1 MSRRA
6 GGAEIGYADTQR
18 GAALSR
24 PYYEVRD
31 AMAVDD
37 AAAVG
42 IDALPETMATAGAA
56 LRVPAIVRRNSILLL
71 AAEAFVGTG
80 QQMVP
85 TLGAIMVLR
94 LTGSPALAGLGGSA
108 LGLTR
113 VLVSYPSGRLA
124 DAYGRK
130 AILIAGLLLS
140 LAGAI
145 GLGYSLLLHSFPVFI
160 AALALFGTG
169 NGTSQQQRRLAATDM
184 YPPELRARGLGFVLT
199 GSLVGA
205 VGGPILIG
213 AAGLLSAAHGLD
225 QVSMSWFLVPA
236 VLVPSLVLILLIRP
250 DPREIALRL
259 ERFYPG
265 YRDPAPGDAAVSTGS
280 VGLWTFVRSYPH
292 LVAFVC
298 MFVLYANMSMM
309 MALAPMTMTA
319 DGMTLS
325 AISLTVA
332 MHVVGMYAFSL
343 PMGRMAD
350 ALGRRQVM
358 FIGVGLSIAGT
369 VLVALTAVYPLIVFG
384 LFLIGLGWSCGN
396 VSTAALVADTT
407 PPQIR
412 GSALGANSSFS
423 AAGSVS
429 APLIG
434 GLLLSRLGA
443 GALVSV
449 TLIAVL
455 PTLLLLSRL
464 REIRPG
470 EYDHPSPW

>member
-1 MSRRA
+1 M
-6 GGAEIGYADTQR
+6 
-18 GAALSR
+18 AL
-24 PYYEVRD
+24 
-31 AMAVDD
+31 DD
-37 AAAVG
+37 AAG
-42 IDALPETMATAGAA
+42 IDVEALPATIATAGDWP
-56 LRVPAIVRRNSILLL
+56 RVPSIVRRNSRLLL

-94 LTGSPALAGLGGSA
+94 LTGSAALAGLGGSA

-113 VLVSYPSGRLA
+113 VLASYPSGRLA

-130 AILIAGLLLS
+130 AILVAGLLLS
-140 LAGAI
+140 LAGAV
-145 GLGYSLLLHSFPVFI
+145 GLGSSLLLRSFPFFI
-160 AALALFGTG
+160 LALALFGIG
-169 NGTSQQQRRLAATDM
+169 NGASQQQRRLAAADM

-199 GSLVGA
+199 GSLIGA
-205 VGGPILIG
+205 LGGPILIS
-213 AAGLLSAAHGLD
+213 AAGWLAGAHGLD
-225 QVSMSWFLVPA
+225 QVSMSWFLVPF

-265 YRDPAPGDAAVSTGS
+265 YRYTSTGKATEPAAGVS
-280 VGLWTFVRSYPH
+280 LWAFLRYYPH

-309 MALAPMTMTA
+309 MALAPMTMSA

-332 MHVVGMYAFSL
+332 IHVMGMYAFSL

-350 ALGRRQVM
+350 AIGRRQVM
-358 FIGVGLSIAGT
+358 YVGVSLSTIGT

-412 GSALGANSSFS
+412 GSAMGANSSFS

-429 APLIG
+429 APLLG
-434 GLLLSRLGA
+434 GLLLARLGP
-443 GALVSV
+443 GSLVAV
-449 TLIAVL
+449 TLVIIV
-455 PTLLLLSRL
+455 PTLLLLARL
-464 REIRPG
+464 HESRPG
-470 EYDHPSPW
+470 EYIHTSPW